1 MRNSDWTQIYWN
13 NGKPYVR
20 ITPVMVEMEKYSFPH
35 GISVSTLP
43 FKDADEANRYADI
56 VDKFFDAVRN
66 SIIEENKD
74 Q

>member
-20 ITPVMVEMEKYSFPH
+20 
-35 GISVSTLP
+35 
-43 FKDADEANRYADI
+43 
-56 VDKFFDAVRN
+56 N